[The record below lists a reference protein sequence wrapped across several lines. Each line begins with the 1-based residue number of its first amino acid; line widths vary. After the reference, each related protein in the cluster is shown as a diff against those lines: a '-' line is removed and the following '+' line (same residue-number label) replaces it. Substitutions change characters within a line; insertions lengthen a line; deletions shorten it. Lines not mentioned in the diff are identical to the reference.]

1 MNKAILLGNLSRDP
15 DVRQSGETK
24 VARYTLAVDRRG
36 KNQEGADFISCVTFG
51 RGADFAEKYLKK
63 GTKILV
69 IGRISTGSYT
79 NKDGVKI
86 YTTDVV
92 VDEHEFVESRA
103 VADTAQ
109 KEEPKH
115 NDAGVEGFLH
125 VPDGIEEDLPFV

>member
-1 MNKAILLGNLSRDP
+1 M
-15 DVRQSGETK
+15 
-24 VARYTLAVDRRG
+24 ARYTLAVDRRG

-92 VDEHEFVESRA
+92 VDEHEFVESR
-103 VADTAQ
+103 VLADTAQNTAQ
-109 KEEPKH
+109 KEESKH

>member
-1 MNKAILLGNLSRDP
+1 M
-15 DVRQSGETK
+15 
-24 VARYTLAVDRRG
+24 
-36 KNQEGADFISCVTFG
+36 TFG

-69 IGRISTGSYT
+69 IGRISTGPYT

-109 KEEPKH
+109 NTAPKEEPKH
-115 NDAGVEGFLH
+115 NDAGVEGFMH
-125 VPDGIEEDLPFV
+125 IPDGINEELPFR